1 MDGEI
6 RAFCGVG
13 PATEAEIKE
22 EQEDEDNDASEDD
35 EEEEEKSRNDRRNKG
50 GRRNR
55 NNKGNK
61 GRGGRGNRGGQDED
75 EPAVLG
81 EDFDMPKD
89 FKPDEHHDMPK
100 DMKMPEM
107 LKEGEGENYDPSEF
121 EFDANKEPDFSD
133 EKFDFND
140 EANYEDDG
148 EGGRRLR
155 AGRGKRGR
163 RAQKGSWKKQMRS
176 RGNKGKNARRGGRA
190 KKCKRCG
197 KVSKKSLA
205 KKRMSK
211 GLFGILDANHNKNIS
226 LKEMFRPFSMADKDF
241 DYNVSF
247 AEFNQFISKAKKPI
261 CKRYI
266 RKARKT
272 AIKTW
277 YEMGVPAAERKGK
290 N

>member
-22 EQEDEDNDASEDD
+22 EQEDEDNDASEDEDD
-35 EEEEEKSRNDRRNKG
+35 EEEEPKSRNN
-50 GRRNR
+50 RRNR
-55 NNKGNK
+55 GGRGNRNNRGNK
-61 GRGGRGNRGGQDED
+61 GRGGRGNRNRGGQDEV

-81 EDFDMPKD
+81 ENLDITMDHDIKMLEMPKEEE
-89 FKPDEHHDMPK
+89 K
-100 DMKMPEM
+100 
-107 LKEGEGENYDPSEF
+107 GENNDSSEF
-121 EFDANKEPDFSD
+121 EFDAGKEPDFSE
-133 EKFDFND
+133 EKLDFND
-140 EANYEDDG
+140 EAMFEDDG

-155 AGRGKRGR
+155 AGRGKRGK

-176 RGNKGKNARRGGRA
+176 RGNKGNKGKNARRGGRG

-247 AEFNQFISKAKKPI
+247 AEFNQMISKAKKPI
-261 CKRYI
+261 CKQYI

>member
-1 MDGEI
+1 VLGSDASGIFGLFDVDSNGNIQPTEITQAYKFMNTKANDNLKQNELLKAMDGEI

-107 LKEGEGENYDPSEF
+107 PKEGEGENYDPSEF
-121 EFDANKEPDFSD
+121 EFDANKEPDFSE

-163 RAQKGSWKKQMRS
+163 RAQKG
-176 RGNKGKNARRGGRA
+176 
-190 KKCKRCG
+190 
-197 KVSKKSLA
+197 
-205 KKRMSK
+205 
-211 GLFGILDANHNKNIS
+211 
-226 LKEMFRPFSMADKDF
+226 
-241 DYNVSF
+241 
-247 AEFNQFISKAKKPI
+247 
-261 CKRYI
+261 
-266 RKARKT
+266 
-272 AIKTW
+272 
-277 YEMGVPAAERKGK
+277 
-290 N
+290 